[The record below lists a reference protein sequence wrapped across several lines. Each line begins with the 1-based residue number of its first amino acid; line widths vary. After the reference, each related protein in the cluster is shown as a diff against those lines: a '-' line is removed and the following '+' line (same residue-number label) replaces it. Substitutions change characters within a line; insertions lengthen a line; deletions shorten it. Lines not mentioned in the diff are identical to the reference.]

1 MRHSIISGKPEIL
14 SGSLIHGSKE
24 APFYFPLHQH
34 ELNGE
39 VFLIMEG
46 DGEFRVDGRLYR
58 AKAGS
63 LLMYNR
69 GIWHEERSTSDK
81 FTAVYVAYTG
91 LQLQGMPADCLSTS
105 AQPAMVELQ
114 EHFLPVKK
122 LFAEMIEEWSSQLP
136 ESAVVAN
143 GLLRALTGRLARL
156 LHYSAEDQVKKRP
169 NKELVHLARR
179 YMEENYPFDVT
190 LETLANLTYTNP
202 YHFIHVFKAETGMS
216 PIQYLIRYRVEVAK
230 QYLETTR
237 LPMAE
242 IAEKVGYK
250 SETYFQNLFKKTT
263 GVSPGKYRAAA
274 GAIE

>member
-1 MRHSIISGKPEIL
+1 MRHSIIAGTPEIL
-14 SGSLIHGSKE
+14 SGAFIYGGKDT
-24 APFYFPLHQH
+24 PFYFPLHQH
-34 ELNGE
+34 EQNAE
-39 VFLIMEG
+39 IFLIMEG
-46 DGEFRVDGRLYR
+46 EGEFRVDGKLYR
-58 AKAGS
+58 AKTGS
-63 LLMYNR
+63 LLLYNR
-69 GIWHEERSTSDK
+69 GIWHEERSVSDK
-81 FTAVYVAYTG
+81 FAAVYVAYAG
-91 LQLQGMPADCLSTS
+91 LQLQGMLPDWLSGS
-105 AQPAMVELQ
+105 SQPALLELH
-114 EHFLPVKK
+114 EHFLPIKK
-122 LFAEMIEEWSSQLP
+122 LFVEMIEEWSSPLP

-143 GLLRALTGRLARL
+143 GLLRALTGRIARL

-190 LETLANLTYTNP
+190 LETLAGLTYTNP

-216 PIQYLIRYRVEVAK
+216 PIQYLIRYRIEVAK

-263 GVSPGKYRAAA
+263 GVSPGRYRAAA
-274 GAIE
+274 REAE